1 MKITDNLETP
11 VHDPVVKRGDILK
24 VIRQYETYYYL
35 VGKHSY
41 YHTHDVLT
49 NLETGNLWK
58 AEGTPTRSKLS
69 HYLVKSNILFSFP
82 SAQNRLNLLNC
93 STFYFSNCI
102 TFHPKQFCS
111 LCLTESL
118 NP

>member
-1 MKITDNLETP
+1 MKITDNLEVP
-11 VHDPVVKRGDILK
+11 VHDPVVKRGDILRVVK
-24 VIRQYETYYYL
+24 EYETYYYL

-69 HYLVKSNILFSFP
+69 HYIDSLTANTAAEVTHIPANKVELVIGG
-82 SAQNRLNLLNC
+82 
-93 STFYFSNCI
+93 
-102 TFHPKQFCS
+102 
-111 LCLTESL
+111 
-118 NP
+118 

>member
-1 MKITDNLETP
+1 MKITDKLET
-11 VHDPVVKRGDILK
+11 VAHDPVVERGDILR
-24 VIRQYETYYYL
+24 VVMEYDTCYYL

-69 HYLVKSNILFSFP
+69 HYIDSLTANITAEVTHIPANKVELVIGG
-82 SAQNRLNLLNC
+82 
-93 STFYFSNCI
+93 
-102 TFHPKQFCS
+102 
-111 LCLTESL
+111 
-118 NP
+118 

>member
-1 MKITDNLETP
+1 MKITDNLEVP
-11 VHDPVVKRGDILK
+11 VHDPVVKRGDILR
-24 VIRQYETYYYL
+24 VVREYDTYYYL

-69 HYLVKSNILFSFP
+69 HYIDSLTANTTAEVTHIPSDNVELVIGG
-82 SAQNRLNLLNC
+82 
-93 STFYFSNCI
+93 
-102 TFHPKQFCS
+102 
-111 LCLTESL
+111 
-118 NP
+118 